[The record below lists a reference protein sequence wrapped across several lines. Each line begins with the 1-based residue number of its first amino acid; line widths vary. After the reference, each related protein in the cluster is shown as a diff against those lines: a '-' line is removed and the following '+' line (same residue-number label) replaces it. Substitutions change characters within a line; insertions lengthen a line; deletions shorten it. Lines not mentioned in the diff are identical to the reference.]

1 MFILLPKFRTRISFF
16 AIPTLILMLKC
27 EGAFAFSLVLLS
39 AAIHELGHITAML
52 LQGIKPRR
60 VDILP
65 MGALI
70 VCPEGVP
77 FKSQLIIS
85 ICGPLASLF
94 SATVAAVIY
103 IFAPSAGVLFFG
115 VINLTLCLFNLLP
128 ARKNDGGVALFCL
141 ITLKTKKEKTARRIC
156 LAVSVISKIFFAAL
170 SFMCLA
176 YSGYNL
182 GMGLLLFALI
192 VQL

>member
-1 MFILLPKFRTRISFF
+1 MFILLPRLRLRISFF

-27 EGAFAFSLVLLS
+27 EGAFAFSLLLLS
-39 AAIHELGHITAML
+39 ALIHELGHITAMFF
-52 LQGIKPRR
+52 QGLKPRR
-60 VDILP
+60 TDILP

-70 VCPEGVP
+70 VCPEGVSY
-77 FKSQLIIS
+77 KSQLIIS
-85 ICGPLASLF
+85 LSGPLASF
-94 SATVAAVIY
+94 FTAALTAGIY
-103 IFAPSAGVLFFG
+103 IFAPSAGMLFFG

-128 ARKNDGGVALFCL
+128 AQKNDGGKALFCFL
-141 ITLKTKKEKTARRIC
+141 AQKIQNEKTASRIC
-156 LAVSVISKIFFAAL
+156 LAVSVLSKILFAAAALLCL
-170 SFMCLA
+170 S